1 MILSILLPVTA
12 LYALLGLLIGSFL
25 NVCIYRIPRG
35 ESVAAGRS
43 HCPACGH
50 VLAPLDLVPIAS
62 YLLLGKRCRYCQ
74 AAIAPRYTQVEA
86 LTALFFAFSG
96 FALTALG
103 LLRNILD
110 WRLLLIPFLDVGVLS
125 VVFTWLMIR
134 FDRKA
139 TTRAV
144 LGEPGESGDLSEPG
158 EPGEPHPSPAHLI
171 QLFLAGDLLHIW
183 LLWLALG

>member
-1 MILSILLPVTA
+1 MILSILLPLTA

-25 NVCIYRIPRG
+25 NVCVYRIPRG

-50 VLAPLDLVPIAS
+50 VLGPLDLVPVAS
-62 YLLLGKRCRYCQ
+62 YLLLGKKCRYCK
-74 AAIAPRYTQVEA
+74 APIASRYAQVEA
-86 LTALFFAFSG
+86 LTALFFTFSG

-103 LLRNILD
+103 LHRGCPP
-110 WRLLLIPFLDVGVLS
+110 WRLLLIPFLDVVVLS

-139 TTRAV
+139 TAHVTTGET
-144 LGEPGESGDLSEPG
+144 GEPQ
-158 EPGEPHPSPAHLI
+158 PSPARLI

-183 LLWLALG
+183 LLWLVLG